1 MLRLHWLNLV
11 AAYFDWTTPA
21 VHLWGGTCEYTVL
34 SCTWAALYV
43 EHQEFRCNYFHLNK
57 LINKCIVNYIEAALH
72 CYFIHLQYTFT
83 WHIYLHGQACV
94 PGLFHYG
101 RNNTAHRFIKHILL
115 QNMTTVV
122 ILSIECLLLLCE
134 TMGLFKGYVYLKNSV
149 NHNDATQKN
158 NLSFYISDFARFM
171 RSKKHPFL
179 QFASLVPTAH

>member
-57 LINKCIVNYIEAALH
+57 LINKCIVNSIEAALH

-83 WHIYLHGQACV
+83 WHIYICMD
-94 PGLFHYG
+94 
-101 RNNTAHRFIKHILL
+101 KH
-115 QNMTTVV
+115 
-122 ILSIECLLLLCE
+122 
-134 TMGLFKGYVYLKNSV
+134 VYLVYFTMAETTQLTQVYQAHFITKHDNSCNTLHRV
-149 NHNDATQKN
+149 FIT
-158 NLSFYISDFARFM
+158 
-171 RSKKHPFL
+171 
-179 QFASLVPTAH
+179 SLWDNGFVQRLRLLKE